1 MDITVAQRDQ
11 ATVVS
16 IAGSVDALTVDTF
29 TEALKKQFEQGN
41 LMLVADLNEVE
52 YMSSAGIRALL
63 SMVKESRGLG
73 GDLLLAAAGGG
84 AHRVLEMTGFMS
96 IVKVFSDVDAAL
108 ASLDT

>member
-16 IAGSVDALTVDTF
+16 VAGSVDALTADTL
-29 TEALKKQFEQGN
+29 TESLKKQFEQGN

-73 GDLLLAAAGGG
+73 GDLLLAAAGG
-84 AHRVLEMTGFMS
+84 AAYRVLEMTGFMS

>member
-16 IAGSVDALTVDTF
+16 VVGSVDALTVDTL

-41 LMLVADLNEVE
+41 LMLVADLNDVD

-63 SMVKESRGLG
+63 NMVKESRGLG
-73 GDLLLAAAGGG
+73 GDLLLAAARGG

-96 IVKVFSDVDAAL
+96 IVKIFSDVDAAL

>member
-16 IAGSVDALTVDTF
+16 VVGSVDALTVDTL

-41 LMLVADLNEVE
+41 LMLVADLNDVD

-63 SMVKESRGLG
+63 NMVKESRGLG
-73 GDLLLAAAGGG
+73 GDLLLAAARGG
-84 AHRVLEMTGFMS
+84 AHRVLEMSGFMN
-96 IVKVFSDVDAAL
+96 IAKIFSDVDAAL

>member
-16 IAGSVDALTVDTF
+16 VAGSVDALTVDTL

-41 LMLVADLNEVE
+41 LILVADLNEVE

-73 GDLLLAAAGGG
+73 GDLLLAAARGG

-108 ASLDT
+108 ASLDS